1 MNNHSHK
8 EPPLQD
14 KVNHRKDI
22 ISRIQL
28 LVASGFFVSVVA
40 HTIAS
45 VFD

>member
-14 KVNHRKDI
+14 KVNHKRELL
-22 ISRIQL
+22 SRL
-28 LVASGFFVSVVA
+28 YLFVSASGF
-40 HTIAS
+40 TIVLALTFAG